1 MKKLTI
7 LVDMDDTIENLCETW
22 VEFLNETHGTTVH
35 KDDIHDWDMS
45 KAFPTIEKQQ
55 VYDPLFNENMWKRVT
70 PLPGAVEYLKRLID
84 DGHKVVIVT
93 ASCKPHIA
101 LTLRSESAA
110 RGAYKPCPVY
120 KIINEL
126 KRVIVTFR
134 DTGPGEHRPFG
145 SADMPSCGIES
156 VAERIPSSLIGRS
169 VGIKY
174 VLRAGYGRYG
184 SVLQRQIH
192 TVIDL
197 GPETPESG
205 YHIPVSESK
214 RDSHPRHVI

>member
-93 ASCKPHIA
+93 ASHQNTVAMKLNNVLFRYFPYLTTSDVIITSQKQLVCGDVMIDDAPHNLVGGNYYGILVTA
-101 LTLRSESAA
+101 PHNRAYDAESTGFVRADTWEQIYDIVCDYA
-110 RGAYKPCPVY
+110 RK
-120 KIINEL
+120 E
-126 KRVIVTFR
+126 
-134 DTGPGEHRPFG
+134 
-145 SADMPSCGIES
+145 
-156 VAERIPSSLIGRS
+156 
-169 VGIKY
+169 
-174 VLRAGYGRYG
+174 
-184 SVLQRQIH
+184 
-192 TVIDL
+192 
-197 GPETPESG
+197 
-205 YHIPVSESK
+205 
-214 RDSHPRHVI
+214 